1 MVNQQRKKDILQLVI
16 ALVVIAVL
24 NIVSQYAFT
33 RIDFT
38 KEKRYTISPISIQIL
53 ENLKAP
59 VKITVFLQGEFPSGF
74 KRLQDATKDL
84 LIDYKAYAGD
94 HIQFEFINLMEG
106 KNQQEQE
113 EVYHELS
120 ENGIEPTNLS
130 VKTESGLSQK
140 VIFPAAMVSFANQNI
155 PVSLLQN
162 RIGVTPEEVLN
173 NSIQNLEYAFSSAI
187 KKAASGGKPRVGFT
201 EGNQELDD
209 LQLQDAMKSLAD
221 GYEAGRIN
229 LKAITSSGLAMLKVM
244 VIAKPETSFSELEKY
259 KIDQFLM
266 RGGKIIWTI
275 DQVNA
280 DLDSMRNG
288 ARQEQLAFQ
297 KKLNLDDQ
305 LFTYGVR
312 INYDL
317 VGDMNCAQI
326 PVNVGAVGGQPQL
339 QLVPWLF
346 YPIIMPVSTHPMVK
360 NLDGIRTEFINTI
373 DTISVAN
380 VRHTILLTTSPFNRE
395 METPNIISL
404 KMIEDTPDPKLF
416 QSTPKPVC
424 VLLEGSFKSNFAT
437 QAIPKGADLGT
448 KTVNKSEF
456 TKMLVFSDGDVF
468 KSQVSG
474 KDGSVFPLGY
484 DKYSQ
489 QTFGNKTFLLNAVD
503 YLTDDSGL
511 IGLRSKEI
519 KLRLLD
525 KGKLVADKLQW
536 QLINTLIPLITLF
549 LFGIFQHLYRKRKYA
564 A

>member
-1 MVNQQRKKDILQLVI
+1 MVNQQRKKDFLQLII
-16 ALVVIAVL
+16 ALVVIAAL
-24 NIVSQYAFT
+24 NVVSQFAFT

-38 KEKRYTISPISIQIL
+38 KEKRFTISPISIQIL
-53 ENLKAP
+53 QNLETP
-59 VKITVFLQGEFPSGF
+59 VKVTVFLEGEFPSGF
-74 KRLQDATKDL
+74 KRLRSATKDL

-94 HIQFEFINLMEG
+94 NMQFEFINPLEG

-113 EVYHELS
+113 ETYQELGAK
-120 ENGIEPTNLS
+120 GIEPTNLS

-140 VIFPAAMVSFANQNI
+140 VIFPAAMVSFGNQRI
-155 PVSLLQN
+155 PVRMLQN
-162 RIGVTPEEVLN
+162 RIGVSPEEVLN

-187 KKAASGGKPRVGFT
+187 KKAVSGGKPRVGFT
-201 EGNQELDD
+201 EGNGELND
-209 LQLQDAMKSLAD
+209 LELQDAMNSLTD
-221 GYEAGRIN
+221 GYEVGRIN
-229 LKAITSSGLAMLKVM
+229 LNDITTSGLEKLKVM
-244 VIAKPETSFSELEKY
+244 VIAKPEKAFSELQKY

-266 RGGKIIWTI
+266 RGGKIIWAI

-297 KKLNLDDQ
+297 KSLNLDDQ

-326 PVNVGAVGGQPQL
+326 PVNVGSIAGQPQI

-346 YPIIMPVSTHPMVK
+346 YPIIMPVSTHPMIK
-360 NLDGIRTEFINTI
+360 NLDGIKTEFINTI
-373 DTISVAN
+373 DTISIVN
-380 VRHTILLTTSPFNRE
+380 VRNTVLLTTSPFNRE
-395 METPNIISL
+395 LETPNIISL
-404 KMIEDTPDPKLF
+404 KMIEDTPDPKQF
-416 QSTPKPVC
+416 QSIPKPVC
-424 VLLEGSFKSNFAT
+424 VLLEGNFKSNFLT
-437 QAIPKGADLGT
+437 QAVPEGADLDAESI
-448 KTVNKSEF
+448 KKSAF

-489 QTFGNKTFLLNAVD
+489 QTYGNKTFLMNAVD

-511 IGLRSKEI
+511 IALRSKEI

-525 KGKLVADKLQW
+525 KGKVVADKLQW
-536 QLINTLIPLITLF
+536 QLINTLIPLIILIF
-549 LFGIFQHLYRKRKYA
+549 FGIFQHLYRKQKYA
-564 A
+564 G